1 MIMTTSHPDRTIA
14 GSNDFPVDEIR
25 ALFPAIRKAGDFIF
39 LENAGGSQVPQT
51 VVDAVANHLIDF
63 NVQRMAKYQHSQG
76 VDRNLDEARESVG
89 MLVNAYR
96 AEEISFGLNATSF
109 IRLVSLGIA
118 KMLGERNEIVITDMD
133 HDANIAT
140 WMALEADG
148 ARIVWW
154 KMREDG
160 TLHTEDLAPLLT
172 SRTRLVACTVTAH
185 SIGTI
190 VDVKNVGEMAHAAG
204 AEVFLDCVHYGP
216 HGLID
221 VQAWDCDYL
230 VCSGYKNFSPHMGF
244 LWGRYDALVKLPT
257 FKEDFIPDVPPYKI
271 EVGTFTYENV
281 AGMNA
286 AVRYLEDLGR
296 RFLAGEGHSR
306 REALAAAMGAIR
318 DYELRLSREM
328 IAVLKRHGA
337 EIYGISDEA
346 KLSGRVPTICFNIP
360 GVTPQYIATEM
371 GKARIGVRDGHM
383 FAPRLMKR
391 LGLSMETGALRV
403 SLVHYNKVEE
413 IARFD
418 TVLGEILSK
427 AGQSQDLKR
436 SA

>member
-1 MIMTTSHPDRTIA
+1 MSGQGIEKASA
-14 GSNDFPVDEIR
+14 GGNGFPVDELR
-25 ALFPAIRKAGDFIF
+25 ALFPAIRKADGFIF
-39 LENAGGSQVPQT
+39 LENAGGSQVPQS
-51 VVDAVANHLIDF
+51 VVDAVTNHLIDN
-63 NVQRMAKYQHSQG
+63 NVQRMARYEHSQG
-76 VDRNLDEARESVG
+76 VDRNLDAARESVAV
-89 MLVNAYR
+89 LVNAYR
-96 AEEISFGLNATSF
+96 PEEISFGLNATSF

-118 KMLGERNEIVITDMD
+118 RLLGERNEIIVTDMD

-148 ARIVWW
+148 AKIVWW

-160 TLHTEDLAPLLT
+160 TLHTADLEPLLNE
-172 SRTRLVACTVTAH
+172 RTRLVAVTVTAH

-190 VDVKNVGEMAHAAG
+190 VDVATVGRLAHAAG
-204 AEVFLDCVHYGP
+204 AEVFLDSVHFGP

-244 LWGRYDALVKLPT
+244 LWGRYDALVRLPT

-286 AVRYLEDLGR
+286 AVNYLEDIGR
-296 RFLAGEGHSR
+296 RFLAGSGHSR
-306 REALAAAMGAIR
+306 REAITAAMGAIR
-318 DYELRLSREM
+318 DYEIILSRAM
-328 IAVLKRHGA
+328 IRALKKHGA

-360 GVTPQYIATEM
+360 GVSPQHISAEM

-391 LGLSMETGALRV
+391 LGLTMESGALRV
-403 SLVHYNKVEE
+403 SMVHYNKVEE
-413 IARFD
+413 IDRFD
-418 TVLGEILSK
+418 TVLGDIIAAAKGAPKL
-427 AGQSQDLKR
+427 AR

>member
-1 MIMTTSHPDRTIA
+1 MTTSHPDRTIA

-96 AEEISFGLNATSF
+96 PEEISFGLNATSF

-148 ARIVWW
+148 ANIVWW
-154 KMREDG
+154 KMRDDG
-160 TLHTEDLAPLLT
+160 TLHTEDLAPLLN

-190 VDVKNVGEMAHAAG
+190 VDVKTVGEMAHAAG

-296 RFLAGEGHSR
+296 RFLVGEGHSR

-318 DYELRLSREM
+318 DYELSLSREM

-346 KLSGRVPTICFNIP
+346 KLGGRVPTICFNIP
-360 GVTPQYIATEM
+360 GVTPQQIAAEM

-418 TVLGEILSK
+418 TVLGEILAK

>member
-1 MIMTTSHPDRTIA
+1 MSLSTATATASGRN
-14 GSNDFPVDEIR
+14 SFPVDEVR
-25 ALFPAIRKAGDFIF
+25 EMFPAIRKADGFVF
-39 LENAGGSQVPQT
+39 LDNAGGAQVPQA

-76 VDRNLDEARESVG
+76 VDRNLDEARESVAL
-89 MLVNAYR
+89 LVNAYR
-96 AEEISFGLNATSF
+96 PEEISFGLNATSF

-118 KMLGERNEIVITDMD
+118 KMLSERNEIIVTDMD

-140 WMALEADG
+140 WTALEEYG
-148 ARIVWW
+148 AKIVWW
-154 KMREDG
+154 HMREDG
-160 TLHTEDLAPLLT
+160 TLNPDDLKPLLNAN
-172 SRTRLVACTVTAH
+172 TRLVACTVTAH
-185 SIGTI
+185 SIGTV
-190 VDVKNVGEMAHAAG
+190 VDVASVGKLAHAAG

-244 LWGRYDALVKLPT
+244 LWGRYDALCKLPT

-286 AVRYLEDLGR
+286 AIHYLEDLGR
-296 RFLAGEGHSR
+296 RFLSGEGHSR
-306 REALAAAMGAIR
+306 REALAAAMAAIR
-318 DYELRLSREM
+318 DYELMLSQEM
-328 IAVLKRHGA
+328 IAVLKKHGA
-337 EIYGISDEA
+337 TIYGISDET
-346 KLSGRVPTICFNIP
+346 KLQGRVPTICFNIP
-360 GVTPQYIATEM
+360 GITPQELATEM
-371 GKARIGVRDGHM
+371 GKERIGLRDGHM

-391 LGLSMETGALRV
+391 LGLSMQTGAVRV

-418 TVLGEILSK
+418 AVLTDIL
-427 AGQSQDLKR
+427 AR
-436 SA
+436 RPH

>member
-1 MIMTTSHPDRTIA
+1 MSEQSTERPNG
-14 GSNDFPVDEIR
+14 GSNHFPVDELR
-25 ALFPAIRKAGDFIF
+25 ALFPAIRKADGFVF
-39 LENAGGSQVPQT
+39 LENAGGSQVPQS
-51 VVDAVANHLIDF
+51 VIDAVTNHLIDN
-63 NVQRMAKYQHSQG
+63 NVQRMAKYEHSQG
-76 VDRNLDEARESVG
+76 VDRNLDAARESVAL
-89 MLVNAYR
+89 LVNAYR
-96 AEEISFGLNATSF
+96 PEEISFGLNATSF

-118 KMLGERNEIVITDMD
+118 KLLGERNEIIVTDMD

-140 WMALEADG
+140 WTALEADG

-160 TLHTEDLAPLLT
+160 TLHTADLEPLLNA
-172 SRTRLVACTVTAH
+172 RTRLVAVTVTAH

-190 VDVKNVGEMAHAAG
+190 VDVKTVGRLAHAAG
-204 AEVFLDCVHYGP
+204 AEVFLDSVHFGP

-221 VQAWDCDYL
+221 VQAWNCDYL

-286 AVRYLEDLGR
+286 AVQYLESIGR
-296 RFLAGEGHSR
+296 RFLPGEGHSR
-306 REALAAAMGAIR
+306 REALAAAMAAIR
-318 DYELRLSREM
+318 DYELILSREM
-328 IAVLKRHGA
+328 IRVLKSHGA

-346 KLSGRVPTICFNIP
+346 KLAGRVPTICFNIP
-360 GVTPQYIATEM
+360 GVSPQHISAEM

-391 LGLSMETGALRV
+391 LGLSMESGALRV

-418 TVLGEILSK
+418 AVLGDIIAAAKGSPKL
-427 AGQSQDLKR
+427 AR
-436 SA
+436 SV